1 MLIQPV
7 CRTCCQRYRRVLL
20 GSREECGWWNQED
33 EARWQEGVVRCPMNL
48 ARTMGDHVAWLI
60 DMPAPRW
67 CPFAAEHII
76 MEAAGQT

>member
-1 MLIQPV
+1 
-7 CRTCCQRYRRVLL
+7 
-20 GSREECGWWNQED
+20 
-33 EARWQEGVVRCPMNL
+33 MNL